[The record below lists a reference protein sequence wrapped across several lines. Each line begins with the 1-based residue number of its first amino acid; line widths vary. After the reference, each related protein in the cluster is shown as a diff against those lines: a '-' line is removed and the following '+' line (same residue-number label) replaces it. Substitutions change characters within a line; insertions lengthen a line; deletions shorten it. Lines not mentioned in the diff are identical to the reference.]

1 MQKKDI
7 DTDNPCH
14 MCGYN
19 YYNNSG
25 IINNTYINCYIND
38 TSEQVPID
46 ISINNIDENLINT
59 TSINEYTNSIL
70 IEESDEYTTLI
81 NQLSTSY
88 YSSFDSSIIIEKE
101 IEIKNKSELIQNII
115 NNLFNKLNISN
126 IDNGEDEISAINNT
140 SIIISTKNQKK
151 KENEKIKQ

>member
-14 MCGYN
+14 ICGNN

-140 SIIISTKNQKK
+140 SIIIISTKNQKK
-151 KENEKIKQ
+151 MKMKK